1 MEVQKKKVIRIK
13 SKEEVLMQQKLA
25 PMFCSTKQKTSLEKP
40 LEKPLDSPIK
50 TIPLPMPEEKPVLE
64 QFLQTLDEKELI
76 AYNIAKSHLGLLF
89 SLDRSNCYLEWL
101 EKKT

>member
-25 PMFCSTKQKTSLEKP
+25 PMFCSTKQKTFLEKP
-40 LEKPLDSPIK
+40 LENPIK

-101 EKKT
+101 EKQT